1 MKRQSTKVA
10 LCGIISSVSVVLM
23 FMTGLVPFLTYTLP
37 AVSGALLA
45 IIVIEINKKWATGA
59 YIAISLLSLLIVADK
74 EAAMFFVAFFGYYP
88 IIKEVIENKL
98 PKILEWVVKLLLFNV
113 AAVAA
118 YAVIIYVFGIPF
130 DELEEYGK
138 YSVLILLAM
147 GNVIFVLYDYC
158 MTSLITLYYQRWQK
172 SFHNLFK

>member
-88 IIKEVIENKL
+88 IIKEVIESKL
-98 PKILEWVVKLLLFNV
+98 PKVLEWIVKLLLFNA

-118 YAVIIYVFGIPF
+118 YMVIIYVFGIPF
-130 DELEEYGK
+130 DEMEEYGK
-138 YSVLILLAM
+138 YSVFLLLAM
-147 GNVIFVLYDYC
+147 GNIIFILYDYC

>member
-1 MKRQSTKVA
+1 
-10 LCGIISSVSVVLM
+10 M

-88 IIKEVIENKL
+88 IIKEVIEDKL
-98 PKILEWVVKLLLFNV
+98 PKVLEWIVKLLLFNV
-113 AAVAA
+113 AAVIA
-118 YAVIIYVFGIPF
+118 YVVIIYVFGIPF
-130 DELEEYGK
+130 DEMEEYGK

-147 GNVIFVLYDYC
+147 GNVIFILYDYC
-158 MTSLITLYYQRWQK
+158 MTSLISLYYQRWQK

>member
-45 IIVIEINKKWATGA
+45 IVVIEINKKWATGA

>member
-1 MKRQSTKVA
+1 MKRQSTRVA

-98 PKILEWVVKLLLFNV
+98 PKVLEWIVKLLLFNV
-113 AAVAA
+113 AAVVA

-130 DELEEYGK
+130 DEMEEYGK
-138 YSVLILLAM
+138 YSILLLLAM
-147 GNVIFVLYDYC
+147 GNVIFILYDYC
-158 MTSLITLYYQRWQK
+158 VTSLITLYYQRWQK

>member
-1 MKRQSTKVA
+1 MKRQSTRVA

-98 PKILEWVVKLLLFNV
+98 PKVLEWIVKLLLFNV
-113 AAVAA
+113 AAVVA

-130 DELEEYGK
+130 DEMEEYGK
-138 YSVLILLAM
+138 YSILLLLAM
-147 GNVIFVLYDYC
+147 GNVIFILYDYC

>member
-1 MKRQSTKVA
+1 
-10 LCGIISSVSVVLM
+10 M

-88 IIKEVIENKL
+88 IIKEVIEDKL
-98 PKILEWVVKLLLFNV
+98 PKVLEWIVKLLLFNV
-113 AAVAA
+113 AAVIA
-118 YAVIIYVFGIPF
+118 YVVIIYVFGIPF
-130 DELEEYGK
+130 DEMEEYGK
-138 YSVLILLAM
+138 YSALILLAM
-147 GNVIFVLYDYC
+147 GNVIFILYDYC
-158 MTSLITLYYQRWQK
+158 MTSLISLYYQRWQK

>member
-113 AAVAA
+113 AAVVA

-130 DELEEYGK
+130 DELEKYGK

>member
-1 MKRQSTKVA
+1 
-10 LCGIISSVSVVLM
+10 M

-98 PKILEWVVKLLLFNV
+98 PKVLEWAVKLLLFNV
-113 AAVAA
+113 AAIIA

-130 DELEEYGK
+130 DEMEKYGK

-147 GNVIFVLYDYC
+147 GNVIFILYDYC

>member
-88 IIKEVIENKL
+88 IIKEVIEDKL
-98 PKILEWVVKLLLFNV
+98 PKVLEWIVKLLLFNV
-113 AAVAA
+113 AAVIA
-118 YAVIIYVFGIPF
+118 YVVIIYVFGIPF
-130 DELEEYGK
+130 DEMEEYGK
-138 YSVLILLAM
+138 YSALILLAM
-147 GNVIFVLYDYC
+147 GNVIFILYDYC
-158 MTSLITLYYQRWQK
+158 MTSLISLYYQRWQK

>member
-1 MKRQSTKVA
+1 
-10 LCGIISSVSVVLM
+10 M

-59 YIAISLLSLLIVADK
+59 YIAISLLSLLTVADK

-98 PKILEWVVKLLLFNV
+98 PKVLEWIVKLLLFNA
-113 AAVAA
+113 AAVIA

-130 DELEEYGK
+130 DEMEEYGK

-147 GNVIFVLYDYC
+147 GNVIFILYDYC
-158 MTSLITLYYQRWQK
+158 MTSLISLYYQRWQK

>member
-113 AAVAA
+113 ATVAA

>member
-98 PKILEWVVKLLLFNV
+98 PKILEWVVKSLLFNV

>member
-59 YIAISLLSLLIVADK
+59 YIAISLLSLLIVANK

>member
-98 PKILEWVVKLLLFNV
+98 PKVLEWIVKLLLFNV

-130 DELEEYGK
+130 DEMEQYGK

-172 SFHNLFK
+172 TFHNLFK

>member
-23 FMTGLVPFLTYTLP
+23 FMTGLFPFLTYTLP
-37 AVSGALLA
+37 AVSGALLS
-45 IIVIEINKKWATGA
+45 ILVIEINKKWATGA
-59 YIAISLLSLLIVADK
+59 YVAISLLSILIVADK

-88 IIKEVIENKL
+88 IIKEVIEK
-98 PKILEWVVKLLLFNV
+98 KFSRFFEWVTKLLLFNF
-113 AAVAA
+113 AVVVA

-138 YSVLILLAM
+138 YSALILLAM
-147 GNVIFVLYDYC
+147 GNVIFLLYDYC
-158 MTSLITLYYQRWQK
+158 MTSLITLYYKKWQK
-172 SFHNLFK
+172 RFHSLFK

>member
-1 MKRQSTKVA
+1 MKRQSTRVA

-23 FMTGLVPFLTYTLP
+23 FMTGLIPFLTYTLP

-45 IIVIEINKKWATGA
+45 IIVIEVNKKWATGA
-59 YIAISLLSLLIVADK
+59 YVAISLLSLLIVADK

-88 IIKEVIENKL
+88 IIKEVIEKKL
-98 PKILEWVVKLLLFNV
+98 PKVFEWIVKLLLFNA

-118 YAVIIYVFGIPF
+118 YAVIIYVFAIPF
-130 DELEEYGK
+130 DEMEEYGK
-138 YSVLILLAM
+138 YSVLLLLAM

>member
-1 MKRQSTKVA
+1 MKRQSTRVA

-98 PKILEWVVKLLLFNV
+98 PKVLEWIVKLLLFNA
-113 AAVAA
+113 AAVVA

-130 DELEEYGK
+130 DEMEEYGK
-138 YSVLILLAM
+138 YSILLLLAM
-147 GNVIFVLYDYC
+147 GNVIFILYDYC

-172 SFHNLFK
+172 NFHNLFK

>member
-98 PKILEWVVKLLLFNV
+98 PKILEWVVKFLLFNV

>member
-45 IIVIEINKKWATGA
+45 IIVIEINKKWAAGA